1 MIQKKNE
8 NFRDFRVFNFV
19 LYSKLKTRK
28 SRKVLFYLIIYN
40 LTQVV
45 ALKQQT
51 EKTNKQTKNIIK
63 NEYQKQPPEV
73 FYVFKNF
80 AKFTGKH
87 LCQSLCFN
95 KVAGGTCNLIKK
107 EIVTMMFSCE
117 FCEISMSAFFT
128 EHLRTTASRIRTVIS
143 VYSCWIY

>member
-8 NFRDFRVFNFV
+8 NFRDFRVFNFA

-63 NEYQKQPPEV
+63 NEYQKATRGV
-73 FYVFKNF
+73 
-80 AKFTGKH
+80 
-87 LCQSLCFN
+87 L
-95 KVAGGTCNLIKK
+95 
-107 EIVTMMFSCE
+107 
-117 FCEISMSAFFT
+117 FF
-128 EHLRTTASRIRTVIS
+128 
-143 VYSCWIY
+143 